1 MESLRF
7 FGVSVEYFGAF
18 PVNFVNLRSFHSVVT
33 MEFSVCTFST
43 LTAFSR
49 TFSML
54 TVESFHDYGRHFL
67 PFTLIPFHDDS
78 LPQANHT
85 CTLIPIGRR
94 RDL

>member
-18 PVNFVNLRSFHSVVT
+18 PVNFVNLRSFHVVVT
-33 MEFSVCTFST
+33 MEFSVC
-43 LTAFSR
+43 